1 MYNFL
6 EHDSPLKM
14 FLNQHCS
21 HLLKPLEGDTG
32 IPVNY
37 ADPKYLASLPQS
49 LDLDTSYNPK
59 QFHSL
64 PSVVIA
70 VYTIFLDDADRVTQ
84 CGSFIRVPGR
94 MFNHYLDSA
103 KRVFIFK
110 DVTISKYK

>member
-1 MYNFL
+1 MNMPWYNTQALAKGIEALNRMYNSL

-49 LDLDTSYNPK
+49 LDLDISYNP
-59 QFHSL
+59 Q
-64 PSVVIA
+64 
-70 VYTIFLDDADRVTQ
+70 
-84 CGSFIRVPGR
+84 
-94 MFNHYLDSA
+94 
-103 KRVFIFK
+103 
-110 DVTISKYK
+110 

>member
-1 MYNFL
+1 MPWYNIQALTKGIEALNQMYNFL

-49 LDLDTSYNPK
+49 LDLDISYNP
-59 QFHSL
+59 Q
-64 PSVVIA
+64 
-70 VYTIFLDDADRVTQ
+70 
-84 CGSFIRVPGR
+84 
-94 MFNHYLDSA
+94 
-103 KRVFIFK
+103 
-110 DVTISKYK
+110 